1 MQLRSILQLNLAVD
15 DILLDNLMRE
25 ATNLLN
31 LFSFNIWVETCTF
44 IIFLNLARSSNHLLV
59 NCVLI
64 FLIVK
69 FDGDLRWWGHP
80 ILAQLAIYCFKFDS
94 FSSTRSIV
102 RSNILGRRHL
112 VRFLFQQYSKTVHQ
126 VILLLDGQISFPNRV
141 KSPVFLLQ

>member
-69 FDGDLRWWGHP
+69 FDGDLRW
-80 ILAQLAIYCFKFDS
+80 
-94 FSSTRSIV
+94 
-102 RSNILGRRHL
+102 
-112 VRFLFQQYSKTVHQ
+112 
-126 VILLLDGQISFPNRV
+126 
-141 KSPVFLLQ
+141 